1 MLPEFPFRYD
11 FDQAICIP
19 ARDVRNGRNTQHA
32 NCGFTVASAN
42 YDFVVQ
48 FHRVRRLCRTVVEQ
62 NKTRIA
68 KLLSNCSTRAEAAEF

>member
-1 MLPEFPFRYD
+1 MLPKFPFGYD
-11 FDQAICIP
+11 FDQAICVP

-32 NCGFTVASAN
+32 NRGFTVATAD
-42 YDFVVQ
+42 YDFVVR
-48 FHRVRRLCRTVVEQ
+48 FHRVRRLRRSAVEQ